1 FDTKP
6 TIYPNPVND
15 NRLNVRLSSM
25 NAPVDYVIYN
35 VVGGVVSRGTFKQIE
50 NKVAL
55 EHISKGMYILKL
67 SEGNK
72 VFTHKFVVQ

>member
-1 FDTKP
+1 
-6 TIYPNPVND
+6 
-15 NRLNVRLSSM
+15 M